1 MSVYPTTAERDATVA
16 TAGCPRR
23 TALEDEHIVVYD
35 YFRHQQRFSS
45 YVETLLKLK
54 VDSGEKLTK

>member
-16 TAGCPRR
+16 TAGCPRL

-45 YVETLLKLK
+45 YVETVLKLK
-54 VDSGEKLTK
+54 VDS